1 MQAVVKIGSSQYLVT
16 PGQELL
22 VDKLPV
28 DTGEVTFDQVLLL
41 IDGDQVQIG
50 QPTLTGAKVTAQIE
64 GQVKDEKI
72 RVFKFKAK
80 SRYSKT
86 TGFRA
91 KLTKIK
97 INKIRVK
104 KS

>member
-1 MQAVVKIGSSQYLVT
+1 MQAVVKIGSSQHLVT

-22 VDKLPV
+22 VDKLSV
-28 DTGEVTFDQVLLL
+28 ETGEVIFDQVFLL
-41 IDGDQVQIG
+41 IDGDQVQVG
-50 QPTLTGAKVTAQIE
+50 QPTLPGVKVSAQVE
-64 GQVKDEKI
+64 SSVKGDKI

-97 INKIRVK
+97 INEIRVK
-104 KS
+104 KA